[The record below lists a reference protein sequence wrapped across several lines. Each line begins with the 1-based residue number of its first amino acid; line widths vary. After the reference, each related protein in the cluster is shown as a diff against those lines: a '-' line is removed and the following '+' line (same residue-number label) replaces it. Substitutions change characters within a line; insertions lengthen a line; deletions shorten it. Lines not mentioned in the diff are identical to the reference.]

1 METPEL
7 DHALQAGIRREQDA
21 PAPAEISHQGA
32 PGHEQLHDSLPS
44 VRSPDRPDSTVNP
57 ITSHIGAIHPDNVL
71 AAYPR

>member
-32 PGHEQLHDSLPS
+32 PGHKQLHDSLPS
-44 VRSPDRPDSTVNP
+44 IHPPGRPDPTANP
-57 ITSHIGAIHPDNVL
+57 ITSRIGRGP
-71 AAYPR
+71 P